1 MTPDAAFDPASLDP
15 ADGARARELDPLIL
29 QSKVNF
35 FLQLDRQ
42 RRELQ
47 AKLKEA
53 QAYRAAYEAEK
64 QRGQK
69 N

>member
-1 MTPDAAFDPASLDP
+1 M
-15 ADGARARELDPLIL
+15 IL

-47 AKLKEA
+47 LKLKQA
-53 QAYRAAYEAEK
+53 QAHRAAYEAAKTQNKGKTDE
-64 QRGQK
+64 G
-69 N
+69 